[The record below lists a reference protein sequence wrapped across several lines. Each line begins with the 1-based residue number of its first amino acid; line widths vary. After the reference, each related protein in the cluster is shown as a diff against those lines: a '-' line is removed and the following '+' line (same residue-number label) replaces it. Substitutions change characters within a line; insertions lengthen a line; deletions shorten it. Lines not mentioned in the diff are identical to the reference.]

1 MKKTLL
7 IITTVLGLSLN
18 AQDKGNFEFGLG
30 AGLNRSN
37 IYSGNGSADVTTAF
51 NIHGSG
57 EYYFSDTW
65 GIKAKVF
72 YDRKGWDNGFIT
84 DINSGEEFITDFNL
98 DYLTIPVMA
107 NWHFGRTKNWYLN
120 FGPYAG
126 FLLSAKD
133 TRFDADVTDGFNG
146 SDFGLALG
154 IGVKIPVTDY
164 IKIYIDYDGQFGF
177 SDVFDG
183 QGLESAA
190 TARDAFNVGIN
201 FML

>member
-1 MKKTLL
+1 MKRILF
-7 IITTVLGLSLN
+7 IIVVAVGWSVN

-30 AGLNRSN
+30 GGLNRSN
-37 IYSGNGSADVTTAF
+37 IYTDEGSADVNTSF

-57 EYYFSDTW
+57 EYYFSETW

-84 DINSGEEFITDFNL
+84 DIDTGEEFITDFNF

-107 NWHFGRTKNWYLN
+107 NWHFGYTNNWYLN

-133 TRFDADVTDGFNG
+133 TRFDADVTDSFNA
-146 SDFGLALG
+146 SDFGLAFG
-154 IGVKIPVTDY
+154 IGVKIPVSDY

-183 QGLESAA
+183 QALENAGTS
-190 TARDAFNVGIN
+190 RDSFNVGIN
-201 FML
+201 FMM